1 MGTRLQNQ
9 VAWISGAASGM
20 GEGIARLFA
29 QEGATVA
36 LVDVQV
42 DKGRAIT
49 EQIRAEGGRAVFIKC
64 DVRHETAVRD
74 SIEQTVHEFGGLH
87 TIVNCAGIVQVKLL
101 HELEVA
107 DWDRLMDINVKS
119 IFLSIKHGL
128 AHLKKNPRSY
138 VVNIGSIGSFISQ
151 GATPAYIASKGAV
164 LMLSKSIAL
173 DYAADGLRCNCV
185 CPGIT
190 DTPMLREH
198 LNATADPE
206 ATLRSRLRRVPT
218 GVALSPHDIAKAVL
232 YFSCED
238 SAGVTGTSLV
248 VDGGYLAAAEWEHP
262 GKTAFMDPLAASTGE
277 QGKLNRE

>member
-1 MGTRLQNQ
+1 
-9 VAWISGAASGM
+9 M

-29 QEGATVA
+29 REGAAVA
-36 LVDVQV
+36 LVDVQAAQ
-42 DKGRAIT
+42 GQGIA
-49 EQIRAEGGRAVFIKC
+49 EQIRAEGGRAIFIEC
-64 DVRHETAVRD
+64 DVRHEAAVRS
-74 SIEQTVHEFGGLH
+74 SIEQTAREFGGLQ
-87 TIVNCAGIVQVKLL
+87 ILVNCAGIVQVQLL
-101 HELEVA
+101 HELDEA

-119 IFLSIKHGL
+119 IFLSIKHSI

-151 GATPAYIASKGAV
+151 SSTPAYIASKGAV

-173 DYAADGLRCNCV
+173 DYAADGVRCNCI

-198 LNATADPE
+198 LNKTADPD
-206 ATLRSRLRRVPT
+206 ATLRNRLRRVPT
-218 GVALSPHDIAKAVL
+218 GVPLTPHDIAKAVL

-248 VDGGYLAAAEWEHP
+248 IDGGYLAAAEWEHP
-262 GKTAFMDPLAASTGE
+262 GKTRFMDPL
-277 QGKLNRE
+277 